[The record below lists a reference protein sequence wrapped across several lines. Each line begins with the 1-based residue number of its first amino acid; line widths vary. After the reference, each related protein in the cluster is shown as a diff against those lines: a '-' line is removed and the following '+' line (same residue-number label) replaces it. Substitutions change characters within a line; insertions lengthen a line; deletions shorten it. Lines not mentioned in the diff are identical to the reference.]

1 MACAVEITRRAARDL
16 AALPVA
22 DRKRLGRKI
31 DALAGDPRPANARKL
46 AGAEDLF
53 RLRSG
58 DYRVIYQ
65 VRDEV
70 LVVLVIMTRHRGS
83 VYEDL
88 ERLLRGR

>member
-1 MACAVEITRRAARDL
+1 MAYAIEITRRAARDL
-16 AALPVA
+16 AALPVG
-22 DRKRLGRKI
+22 DRKRIGRKV

-46 AGAEDLF
+46 AGAEDLY

-58 DYRVIYQ
+58 HYRVIYQ

-70 LVVLVIMTRHRGS
+70 LVVLVIMIRHRGS